1 MPRPIIFGEIEG
13 IEENQWFQGRKEM
26 MPSSFHRSWGAGI
39 DGNCKE
45 GTAAI
50 VLSGGYEDD
59 KDLGDEIVYTG
70 AGGNDPNTGKQ
81 ISNQS
86 WDNRGNAGLVKS
98 MNEGLPVRVIRGHT
112 HKSDFSPKSGYLYAG
127 LYSVVDAWQEVGKSG
142 FKICRFRLV
151 YSGASASRKSIEEI
165 ELDHSV
171 KEKRRKSGTVLR
183 VVRDS
188 KISSDLK
195 NLYNHHCQVCN
206 TAIKT
211 KSGFYSEGA
220 HIRPLGKPHN
230 GDDSIANLL
239 CLCPN
244 HHVMFDKGSFSIR
257 ESLELIGVENGK
269 LNVHEKHKINKENLN
284 YHRKSHGYD

>member
-13 IEENQWFQGRKEM
+13 IQENQWIEGRKEM
-26 MPSSFHRSWGAGI
+26 MPTSFHRSWGSGI
-39 DGNCKE
+39 DGNGKE

-59 KDLGDEIVYTG
+59 KDFGDEIIYTG
-70 AGGNDPNTGKQ
+70 AGGNDPNSGKQ
-81 ISNQS
+81 VADQS
-86 WDNRGNAGLVKS
+86 WENRGNAGLVKS
-98 MNEGLPVRVIRGHT
+98 MDEGLPVRVIRGYK
-112 HKSDFSPKSGYLYAG
+112 HKSEFSPERGYLYAG
-127 LYSVVDAWQEVGKSG
+127 LYSVVDSWKETGKSG

-151 YSGASASRKSIEEI
+151 YSGANTSRKSTEEI
-165 ELDHSV
+165 ELDHGI

-195 NLYNHHCQVCN
+195 KLYKYHCQVCD

-211 KSGFYSEGA
+211 KSGFYAEGA
-220 HIRPLGKPHN
+220 HIKPLGKPHD

-244 HHVMFDKGSFSIR
+244 HHVMFDKGTFSILDDLKLVGDAN
-257 ESLELIGVENGK
+257 ESLQ
-269 LNVHEKHKINKENLN
+269 VHEKHKIDKRNLS
-284 YHRKSHGYD
+284 YHRKSHGYE